1 MPEQPAGRLSAG
13 ETGTETETDVSPQCL
28 AAVADPGV
36 DPLFTSRALQ
46 PRCGS
51 PAYPF
56 TVLPF
61 RALDWESCPPRNRLL
76 LSRSPGLDTAAS
88 YYYLRSLGV
97 LVFWASQEACH
108 RSTPAAS
115 DWPSPTTM
123 PPVFIS

>member
-36 DPLFTSRALQ
+36 VPLFPSRPSQ
-46 PRCGS
+46 PTLDFVVDF
-51 PAYPF
+51 PAVRF

-76 LSRSPGLDTAAS
+76 LSRSPAWIPL
-88 YYYLRSLGV
+88 
-97 LVFWASQEACH
+97 
-108 RSTPAAS
+108 PA
-115 DWPSPTTM
+115 
-123 PPVFIS
+123 I